1 MKELI
6 IPPHAYFNSIGKMR
20 ILTFHAYIC
29 RFKYCNVLYR
39 LLKVIVSLFCVS
51 LHLLSLPYFSSFSF
65 FLFPLHSSSPWID
78 FHWSNINISW
88 AQHRSNAYRAQQ
100 CILVRI
106 PLMLHFFTDNG

>member
-88 AQHRSNAYRAQQ
+88 AQHRSSAYQAQW

-106 PLMLHFFTDNG
+106 N